1 MEYRRIRSWFLVFAL
16 GGMFFAGE
24 AALARLHPLPQY
36 QGIGLGSTLEE
47 TLKKLGPPL
56 SREEVPPD
64 EETGTGILL
73 KLTYKGLELYLC
85 KPKGHVDHR
94 VHELELIGPDWV
106 VLGVR
111 PGISRAKLLEQLSKP
126 EWERD
131 EPNGERTL
139 IWSFSEGVGWYYVR
153 LREGKVVSFG
163 AAEKDMWARK
173 DS

>member
-1 MEYRRIRSWFLVFAL
+1 MGIRRLRSWVLAFVL
-16 GGMFFAGE
+16 GGMFSAGE
-24 AALARLHPLPQY
+24 EALARLNPQPQY
-36 QGIGLGSTLEE
+36 QGIRLGSTLAE

-94 VHELELIGPDWV
+94 VHELELIGPDWA
-106 VLGVR
+106 VLGIR
-111 PGISRAKLLEQLSKP
+111 PGIRRDELLEQLRKP

-153 LREGKVVSFG
+153 LRNGKVVSFG
-163 AAEKDMWARK
+163 AAEAGP
-173 DS
+173 